1 MGDFVIKE
9 KLKILKVSLKRWN
22 KEVFGWYNLKV
33 DEGVGEINVLDKL
46 LFSCVDVEVKELV
59 DRRSKVISSTW
70 RNLSIRDNMLI
81 QKSRAKWKDGYLNS
95 QYFHNLIK
103 GRARM
108 KFIGDV
114 NIVSGVVDSVEE
126 VKDVIWNFFNQKF
139 RKPDHVRHVLEGSVF
154 YKIGDQSQTHFRSA
168 NWCGNTPLAYLFLDL
183 FALNN
188 VKGAFDATVSG
199 KVDSTHYSTCL
210 DYKCFMESKVQ
221 VIMEED
227 MSMAFRTLWNWM
239 VLAKIKAFGWRVFL
253 NRLATKD
260 QLIKRGLCLVNR
272 EGLCVLCLQSEEDLN
287 HHFFDCSVLKK
298 VWELIGFWIGYSLS
312 LIGPPW
318 KQFLSWS
325 RFLKTF
331 FNKGKFEI
339 IWLADAVWRW

>member
-1 MGDFVIKE
+1 
-9 KLKILKVSLKRWN
+9 
-22 KEVFGWYNLKV
+22 
-33 DEGVGEINVLDKL
+33 
-46 LFSCVDVEVKELV
+46 
-59 DRRSKVISSTW
+59 
-70 RNLSIRDNMLI
+70 
-81 QKSRAKWKDGYLNS
+81 
-95 QYFHNLIK
+95 
-103 GRARM
+103 
-108 KFIGDV
+108 
-114 NIVSGVVDSVEE
+114 
-126 VKDVIWNFFNQKF
+126 
-139 RKPDHVRHVLEGSVF
+139 
-154 YKIGDQSQTHFRSA
+154 
-168 NWCGNTPLAYLFLDL
+168 
-183 FALNN
+183 
-188 VKGAFDATVSG
+188 
-199 KVDSTHYSTCL
+199 
-210 DYKCFMESKVQ
+210 MESKVQ